1 MQTETADMV
10 AASARS
16 AGAGDLTLASASPPV
31 LRMNFKSGKAE
42 NLFLLVVQNLFLLV
56 VL

>member
-1 MQTETADMV
+1 MQTETADME

-16 AGAGDLTLASASPPV
+16 AGAGDLTLASASLPV

-42 NLFLLVVQNLFLLV
+42 NLFLLVVL
-56 VL
+56 